1 LFRPHGS
8 ANVATTTNKRG
19 AVERVTV
26 LAKYQRLESE
36 GVWRADDDAQRRDIF
51 VAIGDATLT
60 LTDLNEVALTH
71 WSLPAIRR
79 QNPGT
84 RPAIYAPGDDTPETL
99 EIADDEMID
108 AVEKVLRAV
117 RRQGRHPGR
126 LRTLIFSGIGAAILG
141 LGVFW
146 LPGAL
151 SKYASSIIPE
161 ATRDSI
167 GARLTSD
174 IERLTGAHCE
184 QPTARAA
191 LDRLTERLF
200 PGDSLTVLILPSAL
214 ETTQHLPG
222 GTLLV
227 SHKLVEDFE
236 TVDVLA
242 GFLLAE
248 NLRRVEND
256 PFERLL
262 KDAGL
267 GAAFGLLTT
276 GDMSGD
282 DLRAHAERLIVANRA
297 TLDSRALANQF
308 ILTEVKP
315 NAYLTAVS
323 PAAETVEILAN
334 AGAQIPTS
342 PLLTDSEWI
351 ALQQI
356 CEA

>member
-1 LFRPHGS
+1 M
-8 ANVATTTNKRG
+8 
-19 AVERVTV
+19 TV

-36 GVWRADDDAQRRDIF
+36 GVWRADEEAQRRDII
-51 VAIGDATLT
+51 VSIGEATLT

-84 RPAIYAPGDDTPETL
+84 RPAVYAPGEDTPETL

-117 RRQGRHPGR
+117 RKQGRHPGR
-126 LRTLIFSGIGAAILG
+126 LRNLIYGG
-141 LGVFW
+141 LSVLVLVLAVFW

-151 SKYASSIIPE
+151 SRYASHIIPE
-161 ATRDSI
+161 ETRDNI
-167 GARLTSD
+167 GARLAAD
-174 IERLTGAHCE
+174 VERLTGAHCE
-184 QPTARAA
+184 DPTALAA
-191 LDRLTERLF
+191 LNRLSQRLF
-200 PGDSLTVLILPSAL
+200 PDATPQVLVLPSAL

-242 GFLLAE
+242 GYLLAE
-248 NLRRVEND
+248 NLRRRTFD

-262 KDAGL
+262 KGAGL
-267 GAAFGLLTT
+267 TAAFGLLTT
-276 GDMSGD
+276 GDISED
-282 DLRAHAERLIVANRA
+282 DLRAHAEALIVAEPLEL
-297 TLDSRALANQF
+297 TGDGLAAEFVQS
-308 ILTEVKP
+308 EVKP
-315 NAYLTAVS
+315 DAYITAAAPPPQASETLSNAS
-323 PAAETVEILAN
+323 
-334 AGAQIPTS
+334 AQIPTS

-356 CEA
+356 CET

>member
-1 LFRPHGS
+1 M
-8 ANVATTTNKRG
+8 
-19 AVERVTV
+19 

-36 GVWRADDDAQRRDIF
+36 GVWRADEDAQRRDII
-51 VAIGDATLT
+51 VSIGEATLT

-99 EIADDEMID
+99 EIADDQMID

-117 RRQGRHPGR
+117 RKQGRHPGR
-126 LRTLIFSGIGAAILG
+126 LRTLIYGGISVAILG
-141 LGVFW
+141 LAIFW

-151 SKYASSIIPE
+151 SRYASNIIPE
-161 ATRDSI
+161 ETRNSI
-167 GARLTSD
+167 GNRIASD

-184 QPTARAA
+184 EPVARAA
-191 LDRLTERLF
+191 LDRLTRRLF
-200 PGDSLTVLILPSAL
+200 PTAPPQVFILPSAL

-222 GTLLV
+222 GSILV

-248 NLRRVEND
+248 NLRRNAYD

-262 KDAGL
+262 RDAGPV
-267 GAAFGLLTT
+267 AAFGLLTT
-276 GDMSGD
+276 GDLSEE
-282 DLRAHAERLIVANRA
+282 DLRAHAEGLIVAAPAEVNQA
-297 TLDSRALANQF
+297 SLVAQF
-308 ILTEVKP
+308 IETEIKPDAYVK
-315 NAYLTAVS
+315 AIS
-323 PAAETVEILAN
+323 PSEETTQAFEVAS
-334 AGAQIPTS
+334 AQISTA

-356 CEA
+356 CES

>member
-1 LFRPHGS
+1 MSLQQHT
-8 ANVATTTNKRG
+8 NVGT
-19 AVERVTV
+19 VEQVTV

-36 GVWRADDDAQRRDIF
+36 GIWRADGDAQRRDII

-60 LTDLNEVALTH
+60 LTDHNEVALTH

-84 RPAIYAPGDDTPETL
+84 RPAIYAPGEDTPETL

-126 LRTLIFSGIGAAILG
+126 LRTFIYGGLSVAILG

-151 SKYASSIIPE
+151 SKYASGIIPE
-161 ATRDSI
+161 ETRDSI
-167 GARLTSD
+167 GARLGSD
-174 IERLTGAHCE
+174 VERLTGAYCE
-184 QPTARAA
+184 EPTARAA
-191 LDRLTERLF
+191 LNRLTARLF
-200 PGDSLTVLILPSAL
+200 PNETLKVFILPSAL
-214 ETTQHLPG
+214 ATTQHLPG

-227 SHKLVEDFE
+227 SHKLLEDFE

-242 GFLLAE
+242 GYLLAE
-248 NLRRVEND
+248 NLRRTAYD

-267 GAAFGLLTT
+267 GAAFGLMTT
-276 GDMSGD
+276 GEMSEG
-282 DLRAHAERLIVANRA
+282 DLRAHAEGLIVTEP
-297 TLDSRALANQF
+297 TLLTGEILARQF
-308 ILTEVKP
+308 VRTEVKP
-315 NAYLTAVS
+315 DAYLIAAAPSPETAQELKAIS
-323 PAAETVEILAN
+323 
-334 AGAQIPTS
+334 GQIPAS

-356 CEA
+356 CET

>member
-1 LFRPHGS
+1 M
-8 ANVATTTNKRG
+8 
-19 AVERVTV
+19 

-36 GVWRADDDAQRRDIF
+36 GVWRADEDAQRRDII
-51 VAIGDATLT
+51 VSIGDATLT

-117 RRQGRHPGR
+117 RKQGRHPGR
-126 LRTLIFSGIGAAILG
+126 LRSLIYGGVSLVIL
-141 LGVFW
+141 LLAVFW

-151 SKYASSIIPE
+151 ARYASNIIPE
-161 ATRDSI
+161 ETRDSI
-167 GARLTSD
+167 GARLAAD
-174 IERLTGAHCE
+174 VERLTGAHCE
-184 QPTARAA
+184 DPAALAA
-191 LDRLTERLF
+191 LDRLARRLF
-200 PGDSLTVLILPSAL
+200 PNGTPQVLVLPSAL

-222 GTLLV
+222 GTLLA

-236 TVDVLA
+236 TVEVLA
-242 GFLLAE
+242 GYLLAE
-248 NLRRVEND
+248 NLRRQSFD

-262 KDAGL
+262 RGAGL
-267 GAAFGLLTT
+267 KAAFGLLTT
-276 GDMSGD
+276 GDINED
-282 DLRAHAERLIVANRA
+282 DLRAHAEALIVAEPA
-297 TLDSRALANQF
+297 QLAGDRLAAQF
-308 ILTEVKP
+308 VQSEVKP
-315 NAYLTAVS
+315 DAYVAAATPPAQSSELLKNAS
-323 PAAETVEILAN
+323 
-334 AGAQIPTS
+334 AQIPTF

-356 CEA
+356 CET

>member
-1 LFRPHGS
+1 M
-8 ANVATTTNKRG
+8 
-19 AVERVTV
+19 

-36 GVWRADDDAQRRDIF
+36 GVWRADEDAQRRDII
-51 VAIGDATLT
+51 VSIGEATLT

-84 RPAIYAPGDDTPETL
+84 RPAIYAPGEDTSETL

-117 RRQGRHPGR
+117 RKQGRHPGR
-126 LRTLIFSGIGAAILG
+126 LRSFIIGGVSFVIL
-141 LGVFW
+141 LLVVFW
-146 LPGAL
+146 LPGAI
-151 SKYASSIIPE
+151 SRYATSIIPIE
-161 ATRDSI
+161 TRNNI
-167 GARLTSD
+167 GTRLAID
-174 IERLTGAHCE
+174 VERLTGAHCE
-184 QPTARAA
+184 DVAARIA
-191 LDRLTERLF
+191 LDRLTRRLF
-200 PGDSLTVLILPSAL
+200 PENTPRVLILPSAL

-222 GTLLV
+222 GTILV

-248 NLRRVEND
+248 NLRRRSSD

-262 KDAGL
+262 RDAGL
-267 GAAFGLLTT
+267 AAALGLLTT
-276 GDMSGD
+276 GDMNED
-282 DLRAHAERLIVANRA
+282 DLRTHAESLIAANPA
-297 TLDSRALANQF
+297 SLPANALAAAF
-308 ILTEVKP
+308 MRSEVKP
-315 NAYLTAVS
+315 DDYIAAATP
-323 PAAETVEILAN
+323 PAATSDILKDTS
-334 AGAQIPTS
+334 AQIPTS

-356 CEA
+356 CES

>member
-1 LFRPHGS
+1 M
-8 ANVATTTNKRG
+8 
-19 AVERVTV
+19 TV

-36 GVWRADDDAQRRDIF
+36 GIWRADEDAQRRDII
-51 VAIGDATLT
+51 VSIGEATLT

-84 RPAIYAPGDDTPETL
+84 RPAIYAPGDDTTETL
-99 EIADDEMID
+99 EIADDEMVD

-117 RRQGRHPGR
+117 RKQGRHPGR
-126 LRTLIFSGIGAAILG
+126 LRTLIYGGISLAILV
-141 LGVFW
+141 LTVFW

-151 SKYASSIIPE
+151 SRYAASIIPE
-161 ATRDSI
+161 ASRDSI
-167 GARLTSD
+167 GLRIATD

-184 QPTARAA
+184 EPVARAA
-191 LDRLTERLF
+191 LDRLTLRLF
-200 PGDSLTVLILPSAL
+200 PNATPNVLILPSAL

-222 GTLLV
+222 GTILV

-248 NLRRVEND
+248 NLRRTSYD

-262 KDAGL
+262 RDAGPTAVL
-267 GAAFGLLTT
+267 GLLTT
-276 GDMSGD
+276 GNMSED
-282 DLRAHAERLIVANRA
+282 DLRAHAESLIVATPA
-297 TLDSRALANQF
+297 SLDPSQLASQF
-308 ILTEVKP
+308 LETEIKP
-315 NAYLTAVS
+315 DDYTVAVS
-323 PAAETVEILAN
+323 PSAETVKAFEIAS
-334 AGAQIPTS
+334 AQIS
-342 PLLTDSEWI
+342 AAPLLTDSEWI

-356 CEA
+356 CED

>member
-1 LFRPHGS
+1 M
-8 ANVATTTNKRG
+8 
-19 AVERVTV
+19 

-36 GVWRADDDAQRRDIF
+36 GVWRADEDAQRRDII
-51 VAIGDATLT
+51 VSIGEATLT

-84 RPAIYAPGDDTPETL
+84 RPAIYAPGEDTPETL

-117 RRQGRHPGR
+117 RKQGRHPGR
-126 LRTLIFSGIGAAILG
+126 LRTVIYGGISLAILA
-141 LGVFW
+141 LTLLW

-151 SKYASSIIPE
+151 SRYASNIIPE
-161 ATRDSI
+161 ASRDSI
-167 GARLTSD
+167 GARITGD

-184 QPTARAA
+184 EPVARAA
-191 LDRLTERLF
+191 LDRLTRRLF
-200 PGDSLTVLILPSAL
+200 PVDTPHVLILPSAL

-222 GTLLV
+222 GTILV

-242 GFLLAE
+242 GYLLAE
-248 NLRRVEND
+248 NLRRTTFD

-262 KDAGL
+262 RDAGL
-267 GAAFGLLTT
+267 VAAFGLLTT
-276 GDMSGD
+276 GDMKEI
-282 DLRAHAERLIVANRA
+282 DLRAHAEKLIIA
-297 TLDSRALANQF
+297 TPAAIEDAALVNQF
-308 ILTEVKP
+308 TRSEIKP
-315 NAYLTAVS
+315 DAYAASVS
-323 PAAETVEILAN
+323 PSPETVLALK
-334 AGAQIPTS
+334 AASARIS
-342 PLLTDSEWI
+342 AAPLLTDSEWI

-356 CEA
+356 CED